1 MWDSLILEGD
11 DHWLEASI
19 AAGSC
24 TAVTD
29 GSYIR
34 EIYPHLC
41 SAAFIFECAEG
52 RGRIVGSFAEQSSA
66 AGAYRGELLGLM
78 AIHLILV
85 ATGKVVPSLVGTVTI
100 YSDCRGALEKV
111 SSLPANRIP
120 SRCKHSD
127 ILKNIMI
134 NCRELSFTC
143 IYKHIRAHQDEHLDY
158 CRLIRPAQLNCQC
171 DYKAKTEI
179 WDRIGM
185 PLPAQEV
192 FPLEPVA
199 VFVDQEKMTSDTG
212 DRIRYWAHR
221 ALAKR
226 LFCDRHLFSP
236 RQFEEIAW
244 EHVSAAL
251 HSVPRMFQIW
261 ACKQVWEIA
270 GTNKMQSF
278 YKEDHD
284 PTCPSC
290 EVCEET
296 CEHVLLCEEE
306 GRVQALTTSIDL
318 LTDWLRRVGTDR
330 ALCRCLCRYAKSRG
344 SLSMVDIT
352 RDFGLRFWRFAHSQ
366 DLIGWRRFME
376 GMVSKEVIPI
386 QEQFTAICG
395 SLLSVHAWVQGLV
408 IKLLEGTHGQ
418 WLYRNVQVH
427 DLITGKHATDRKEQ
441 LQQLIEEQII
451 LGGGGLEAEDRY
463 LLEIN
468 LEDLETTSGETQ
480 QYWLLAILAAR
491 KASLLRNA
499 THQQTNQPHG

>member
-1 MWDSLILEGD
+1 
-11 DHWLEASI
+11 
-19 AAGSC
+19 
-24 TAVTD
+24 
-29 GSYIR
+29 
-34 EIYPHLC
+34 
-41 SAAFIFECAEG
+41 
-52 RGRIVGSFAEQSSA
+52 
-66 AGAYRGELLGLM
+66 M

-199 VFVDQEKMTSDTG
+199 VFVGQKKMTSDTG
-212 DRIRYWAHR
+212 DRIWYWAHR
-221 ALAKR
+221 ALAKQ
-226 LFCDRHLFSP
+226 LFYDRHIFSP

-261 ACKQVWEIA
+261 ACKQVWEID
-270 GTNKMQSF
+270 GTNKMQSY

-290 EVCEET
+290 ESCEET
-296 CEHVLLCEEE
+296 CEHVLLCEES
-306 GRVQALTTSIDL
+306 QSI
-318 LTDWLRRVGTDR
+318 
-330 ALCRCLCRYAKSRG
+330 Y
-344 SLSMVDIT
+344 
-352 RDFGLRFWRFAHSQ
+352 WR
-366 DLIGWRRFME
+366 
-376 GMVSKEVIPI
+376 
-386 QEQFTAICG
+386 
-395 SLLSVHAWVQGLV
+395 
-408 IKLLEGTHGQ
+408 
-418 WLYRNVQVH
+418 
-427 DLITGKHATDRKEQ
+427 TGCD
-441 LQQLIEEQII
+441 
-451 LGGGGLEAEDRY
+451 GLERIVLSAD
-463 LLEIN
+463 
-468 LEDLETTSGETQ
+468 
-480 QYWLLAILAAR
+480 A
-491 KASLLRNA
+491 
-499 THQQTNQPHG
+499 